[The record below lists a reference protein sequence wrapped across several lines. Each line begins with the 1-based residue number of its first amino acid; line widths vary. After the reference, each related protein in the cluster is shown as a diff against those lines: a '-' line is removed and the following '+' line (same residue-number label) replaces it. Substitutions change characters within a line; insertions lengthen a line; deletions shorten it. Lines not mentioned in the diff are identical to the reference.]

1 MHTYLQFAVSP
12 ERKLARSSLD
22 IHSNEP
28 VTDEDLDSIL
38 KELAAVKEI
47 EVADSTQPRTST
59 PPPEDVVPLSE
70 IVGTLQRGFHMGDE
84 DLTGEGGG
92 VALQDPTTV

>member
-1 MHTYLQFAVSP
+1 MSP

-59 PPPEDVVPLSE
+59 PPPEDVVTLSE
-70 IVGTLQRGFHMGDE
+70 IVGTLQRGFHMGEE
-84 DLTGEGGG
+84 DLTGEGGR
-92 VALQDPTTV
+92 VWHYTTTV